1 MRYKYNVCIF
11 SNILE
16 LIERFESQMTTRI
29 PLTLQIMPISF
40 TIIITIFPFTDQ
52 NFYTIYFYLKTFLL
66 LRIECNEESLS
77 DFSQELSHYKLQGT
91 LYLEIGRYKNSW
103 KKPRKTKIGY
113 SFNRKKGHLVRSL

>member
-1 MRYKYNVCIF
+1 
-11 SNILE
+11 
-16 LIERFESQMTTRI
+16 
-29 PLTLQIMPISF
+29 MPISF

-52 NFYTIYFYLKTFLL
+52 NFFIIYFYLKTFLL

-103 KKPRKTKIGY
+103 KKTQKDQDRI
-113 SFNRKKGHLVRSL
+113 FFRKKGHLVPGL